1 MKNITFLLLLIL
13 ASNCTSTKT
22 VLICGDHVCVNKDE
36 ANQYFEENLTLEVKV
51 IDKTKK
57 KEIDL
62 IELNL
67 KESINDNK
75 KISFFAKKNT
85 KEDLK
90 ILSNDDISKIKKN
103 VRDKKKLKKSKKK
116 KNTRTSFKKEK
127 IAKKKY
133 DNNVVKEK
141 KDIKTKMIKNKVKV
155 VDICSILDE
164 CNIDEISKYLL
175 NQSKKDFPDIT
186 KRQ

>member
-1 MKNITFLLLLIL
+1 MKNIAFLILLIL
-13 ASNCTSTKT
+13 ASNCSSTKT

-51 IDKTKK
+51 IDKMKK

-67 KESINDNK
+67 KENVDDNK

-90 ILSNDDISKIKKN
+90 ILSNDEISKIKKN
-103 VRDKKKLKKSKKK
+103 VKDKKKLKKFKKK
-116 KNTRTSFKKEK
+116 DNARSSFKKEK
-127 IAKKKY
+127 IAKKKN

-141 KDIKTKMIKNKVKV
+141 KDIKTKINKNRVKV
-155 VDICSILDE
+155 VDICSILEE

-175 NQSKKDFPDIT
+175 KKGKKDFPDIT